1 MVRKN
6 NSWGLAAAK
15 AQLSEV
21 VERAQHAPQIIERR
35 GQPVG
40 VVVGMKLHEEA
51 ERRATLGSVEQRM
64 REFLE
69 ISAKIRAEGGVQP
82 SIPRRAPRKSPFAR

>member
-35 GQPVG
+35 GKPVG
-40 VVVGMKLHEEA
+40 VVLGVKRHEES
-51 ERRATLGSVEQRM
+51 ERRAFLGSAEQRM

-69 ISAKIRAEGGVQP
+69 LSAAIGAEGGVEL
-82 SIPRRAPRKSPFAR
+82 SIPRRGTRKSPFES